1 MDMHYC
7 DIFGDCYHCPAAFCP
22 YEKLEP
28 SWLDS
33 ATDGSMKGGDS
44 YEDTHDDQELSEF
57 LEEVALVADIDNA
70 IKIAKYYHGAC

>member
-33 ATDGSMKGGDS
+33 ATDESMKGGDS
-44 YEDTHDDQELSEF
+44 YEDTHDDCE
-57 LEEVALVADIDNA
+57 
-70 IKIAKYYHGAC
+70 

>member
-28 SWLDS
+28 SWLYDVEEEKES
-33 ATDGSMKGGDS
+33 EEECGG
-44 YEDTHDDQELSEF
+44 
-57 LEEVALVADIDNA
+57 
-70 IKIAKYYHGAC
+70 G

>member
-28 SWLDS
+28 SWLDYVEEEKES
-33 ATDGSMKGGDS
+33 EGECGGMSD
-44 YEDTHDDQELSEF
+44 
-57 LEEVALVADIDNA
+57 V
-70 IKIAKYYHGAC
+70 